1 MSIPV
6 SQRRKLR
13 LRDIEELAQGHT
25 ASQWQRRDSHPGL
38 CDAAARLIHDAWSE
52 HGTVLFAG
60 LSDGSFHSQPSLL
73 SPPEEGSGRAH
84 VRPPVCACV
93 RMSRIRVIYHPAS
106 EEQSLVGEGAPPAHS
121 PSHSAWKFPFLFTIS
136 QSLPGLRKDSR
147 KVLTCLTL
155 GHNS

>member
-1 MSIPV
+1 MRNLPKVTQLV
-6 SQRRKLR
+6 SGSAVIHTQVCVMPRPILSTMRGQNMAQFCSRGSVMARFTLSPRYSAPLRKG
-13 LRDIEELAQGHT
+13 A
-25 ASQWQRRDSHPGL
+25 
-38 CDAAARLIHDAWSE
+38 
-52 HGTVLFAG
+52 AG
-60 LSDGSFHSQPSLL
+60 LVIHSARSA
-73 SPPEEGSGRAH
+73 SG
-84 VRPPVCACV
+84 V

>member
-52 HGTVLFAG
+52 HGTVLFSG
-60 LSDGSFHSQPSLL
+60 LRDGSFHSQPSLL
-73 SPPEEGSGRAH
+73 SPPEEGSGRLGYSQRMFGLRCAH
-84 VRPPVCACV
+84 V
-93 RMSRIRVIYHPAS
+93 
-106 EEQSLVGEGAPPAHS
+106 
-121 PSHSAWKFPFLFTIS
+121 SHSGNLPSCKRRTKSRRRGRPACPFPIS
-136 QSLPGLRKDSR
+136 QCLEVPLPFHHQSVPPWPEERQQKGTHMLDLRP
-147 KVLTCLTL
+147 
-155 GHNS
+155 